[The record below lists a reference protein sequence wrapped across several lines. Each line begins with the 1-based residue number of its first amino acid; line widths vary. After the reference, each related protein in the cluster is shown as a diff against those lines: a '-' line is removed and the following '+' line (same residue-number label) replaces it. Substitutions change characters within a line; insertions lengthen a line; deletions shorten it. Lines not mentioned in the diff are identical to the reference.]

1 MSKKTFHTHRKERID
16 RIANQTWLYELAEGD
31 ILPKEELNDFV
42 VPPAHAAHLIDT
54 FLISEGSARQ
64 NLATFCQTYMDPEAK
79 TLIANSLSKNSID
92 KTEYPQTAEIE
103 ERCINILA
111 KLWNAPG
118 ADFIGTSTI
127 GSSEACQL
135 AGMAMK
141 VRWEEYAK
149 KKKMPFGGCTEKT
162 PNLIISSAY
171 QVCWE
176 KFSTFWDVELR
187 EVPLTEDSL
196 TLDVSAAIDAI
207 DEYTIGIV
215 PILGVTYTG
224 SYDDIERLDAAVE
237 EYNKSAEH
245 KIPIHVDGASGAM
258 FAPFTNK
265 HLKWD
270 FRLKNVV
277 SISTSGHKYGLVYP
291 GIGWVVWKEKS
302 FVPKKL
308 SFDVSY
314 LGGSLT
320 TLGVNFSRSAS
331 QIIAQYYVFFRYGFS
346 GMQEIHLKTSQ
357 VAQMICERLKKYDL
371 FDFYNEGT
379 ELPILCYK
387 LKDNADVGWTLYDLS
402 DRLMMKGWQVPTYPL
417 PSCLEEKIVQRIVC
431 RADFSHSMANQLV
444 DTFDEA
450 IEVLNKAH
458 VTVHAN
464 QTDSYGFTH

>member
-1 MSKKTFHTHRKERID
+1 MSKKIPNTQTPDCID
-16 RIANQTWLYELAEGD
+16 KIAKQTWLYELADGD
-31 ILPKEELNDFV
+31 ILPNNELNDFV
-42 VPPAHAAHLIDT
+42 VPPTHAAHLINT

-64 NLATFCQTYMDPEAK
+64 NLATFCQTYMDPEAEA
-79 TLIANSLSKNSID
+79 LIANNLSKNSID

-103 ERCINILA
+103 ERCIKMISH
-111 KLWNAPG
+111 LWNAPSS
-118 ADFIGTSTI
+118 DYIGTSTI

-149 KKKMPFGGCTEKT
+149 KKELPFGGCTGKS
-162 PNLIISSAY
+162 PNIIISSAY

-187 EVPLTEDSL
+187 EIPLTEDAL
-196 TLDVSAAIDAI
+196 TLDIPAAINAI

-215 PILGVTYTG
+215 PIFGVTYTG
-224 SYDDIERLDAAVE
+224 SYDNVEALDSALEIYNETA
-237 EYNKSAEH
+237 EY
-245 KIPIHVDGASGAM
+245 KIPIHVDGASGAL

-265 HLKWD
+265 DLKWD

-291 GIGWVVWKEKS
+291 GVGWVVWKDKKY
-302 FVPKKL
+302 VPQKL

-346 GMQEIHLKTSQ
+346 GIREIHLKTSKI
-357 VAQMICERLKKYDL
+357 AQKICNSLKEHDL
-371 FDFYNEGT
+371 FDFYNEGN
-379 ELPILCYK
+379 ELPIICYK
-387 LKDNADVGWTLYDLS
+387 LKDTANVGWSLYDLS

-417 PSCLEEKIVQRIVC
+417 PSQEEENIVQRIVC
-431 RADFSHSMANQLV
+431 RSDFSHSMADQLANA
-444 DTFDEA
+444 FEEA
-450 IEVLNKAH
+450 INVLNNAH

-464 QTDSYGFTH
+464 QTDPYGFTH